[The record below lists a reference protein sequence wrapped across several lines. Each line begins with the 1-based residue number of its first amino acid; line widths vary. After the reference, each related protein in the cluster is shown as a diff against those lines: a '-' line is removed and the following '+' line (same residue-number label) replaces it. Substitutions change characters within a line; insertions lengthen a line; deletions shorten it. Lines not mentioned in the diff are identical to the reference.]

1 MARALT
7 DFDMHTIVRLIQ
19 RERIPGFKML
29 PQEARYLEEYRE
41 ALREQYQQTKEEHGD
56 KDEHNE
62 KASNGEAK
70 DEVEPETKKTRRSR
84 KKSTTVLEEI
94 PEAEVVEE
102 KEEEVAEPVSEPEEV
117 AEVVDYSKMTVAEL
131 KEVAASKNISVA
143 GMKKAEIIEALTK

>member
-70 DEVEPETKKTRRSR
+70 DEVEPEAKKTRRSR
-84 KKSTTVLEEI
+84 KKATTVLEEI

-102 KEEEVAEPVSEPEEV
+102 KEEEEPVVEEPVVEEDGT
-117 AEVVDYSKMTVAEL
+117 E
-131 KEVAASKNISVA
+131 
-143 GMKKAEIIEALTK
+143 EALETLTSEISEEKDSE

>member
-41 ALREQYQQTKEEHGD
+41 ALREQYQQTQEEHGY
-56 KDEHNE
+56 KDERNKE
-62 KASNGEAK
+62 ASNGETK
-70 DEVEPETKKTRRSR
+70 DEVEPEAKKTRRSR

-94 PEAEVVEE
+94 PEADVVEE
-102 KEEEVAEPVSEPEEV
+102 KDEVVTAPVSEPEEEPV
-117 AEVVDYSKMTVAEL
+117 VEEVVEEDGTE
-131 KEVAASKNISVA
+131 
-143 GMKKAEIIEALTK
+143 EALETLTSEISEEKDSE

>member
-41 ALREQYQQTKEEHGD
+41 ALREQYQQTQEEHGY
-56 KDEHNE
+56 KDERNKE
-62 KASNGEAK
+62 ASNGETK
-70 DEVEPETKKTRRSR
+70 DEVEPEAKKTRRSR

-94 PEAEVVEE
+94 PEADVVEE
-102 KEEEVAEPVSEPEEV
+102 KDEVVTAPVSEPEEEPV
-117 AEVVDYSKMTVAEL
+117 VEPVVEEVVEEDGAE
-131 KEVAASKNISVA
+131 
-143 GMKKAEIIEALTK
+143 EALETLASEISEEKESE

>member
-41 ALREQYQQTKEEHGD
+41 ALREQYQQIQEEHGY
-56 KDEHNE
+56 KDERNE
-62 KASNGEAK
+62 KASNGETK
-70 DEVEPETKKTRRSR
+70 DEVEPEAKKTRRSR

-94 PEAEVVEE
+94 PEADVVEE
-102 KEEEVAEPVSEPEEV
+102 KVEEEPVAEEPVEEDGT
-117 AEVVDYSKMTVAEL
+117 E
-131 KEVAASKNISVA
+131 
-143 GMKKAEIIEALTK
+143 EALETLTSEISEEKDSE

>member
-102 KEEEVAEPVSEPEEV
+102 KVEEEPVVEEDGT
-117 AEVVDYSKMTVAEL
+117 E
-131 KEVAASKNISVA
+131 
-143 GMKKAEIIEALTK
+143 EALETLTSEISEEKDSE

>member
-41 ALREQYQQTKEEHGD
+41 ALREQYQQTQEEHGY
-56 KDEHNE
+56 KDERNK

-102 KEEEVAEPVSEPEEV
+102 KVEEEPVVEEDGT
-117 AEVVDYSKMTVAEL
+117 E
-131 KEVAASKNISVA
+131 
-143 GMKKAEIIEALTK
+143 EALETLTSEISEEKDSE

>member
-19 RERIPGFKML
+19 RARIPGFKML

-41 ALREQYQQTKEEHGD
+41 ALREQYQQIQEEHGY
-56 KDEHNE
+56 KDERNE
-62 KASNGEAK
+62 KASNGETK

-94 PEAEVVEE
+94 PEADVVEE
-102 KEEEVAEPVSEPEEV
+102 KVEEEPVVEE
-117 AEVVDYSKMTVAEL
+117 ATEEDGTE
-131 KEVAASKNISVA
+131 
-143 GMKKAEIIEALTK
+143 EALETLTSEISEEKDSE

>member
-94 PEAEVVEE
+94 PEADVVEE
-102 KEEEVAEPVSEPEEV
+102 KVEEEPVAEEATEEDGT
-117 AEVVDYSKMTVAEL
+117 E
-131 KEVAASKNISVA
+131 
-143 GMKKAEIIEALTK
+143 EALETLTSEISEEKDSE

>member
-102 KEEEVAEPVSEPEEV
+102 KDEVVTTPMSEPKEEPVEVAEEDGTE
-117 AEVVDYSKMTVAEL
+117 
-131 KEVAASKNISVA
+131 
-143 GMKKAEIIEALTK
+143 EALETLTSEISEEKDSE